1 MKNQRQNKFLGYL
14 KNVPQTHKV
23 EEEKKPKEKNTKNN
37 VQEKTKVIEKRIMI
51 PTEKNET
58 PAMLRK
64 RMWIRFIL
72 TLVMFGSFFWVVWLL
87 FTNEYTLEDKF
98 RDLLNIIIGSFLV
111 SFGKVVD
118 FWFKGSHSEEEKNT

>member
-1 MKNQRQNKFLGYL
+1 MTTDTKLQDQLIEAKAKIAELDKKWSQEKNQ
-14 KNVPQTHKV
+14 
-23 EEEKKPKEKNTKNN
+23 
-37 VQEKTKVIEKRIMI
+37 
-51 PTEKNET
+51 T

-118 FWFKGSHSEEEKNT
+118 FWFKGSHSEEDKELQK